1 MDLLK
6 KLELDYQGIKDVIF
20 NYKSGGYIG
29 NYIEGLEHAI
39 KEKNVESIKYFLEQI
54 SMWYHENINKI
65 HSNEFVY
72 NGDEHDKNKKLI
84 EDFNARFTN
93 YVLEEN
99 NEKEIKKVKPIIFL
113 SHKSDDKKYADA
125 LEKLIC
131 GMGIKNNQLIYTSH
145 PLHKIPLDH
154 NIYDFLRNNLNLN
167 TFVIILWS
175 NNYLESP
182 ACLNEMGAAWVVQ
195 SDYTN
200 IYTPDFE
207 FGNPKYHEC
216 AVDTRKMG
224 AVLKNDAHCKASMVE
239 LKNKITKLF
248 NIEVD
253 EQTWMYLLD
262 KFLEE
267 IV

>member
-6 KLELDYQGIKDVIF
+6 KLELEFGGIESVITQYSSKG
-20 NYKSGGYIG
+20 NIG
-29 NYIEGLEHAI
+29 NFVDGLGKGI
-39 KEKNVESIKYFLEQI
+39 SDRDIESIKYYLEQI
-54 SMWYHENINKI
+54 SIWYNENISKI
-65 HSNEFVY
+65 HSNEYVF
-72 NGDEHDKNKKLI
+72 NKDDHNRNKKLI
-84 EDFNARFTN
+84 EEFKEKFND
-93 YVLEEN
+93 YVVKESSEKKLEKGN
-99 NEKEIKKVKPIIFL
+99 PIIFL

-131 GMGIKNNQLIYTSH
+131 GMGIRNNQLIYTSH
-145 PLHKIPLDH
+145 PLHKIPLDN
-154 NIYDFLRNNLNLN
+154 NIYDFLKNNLNLN

-175 NNYLESP
+175 NKYLESP

-224 AVLKNDAHCKASMVE
+224 AVLKSDAHCKASMIE
-239 LKNKITKLF
+239 LKNKITQLF
-248 NIEVD
+248 NITVD
-253 EQTWMYLLD
+253 EQTWTYLLD
-262 KFLEE
+262 TFLDE
-267 IV
+267 IK